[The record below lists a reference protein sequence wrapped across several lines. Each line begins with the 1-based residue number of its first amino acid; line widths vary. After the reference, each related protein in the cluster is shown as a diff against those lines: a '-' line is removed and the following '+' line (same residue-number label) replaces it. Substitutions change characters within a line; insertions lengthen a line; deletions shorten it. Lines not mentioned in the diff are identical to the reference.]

1 MLSRALTG
9 AEMRA
14 LEPWQAAEFAAYTD
28 AHRAELVDTIPWA
41 ETVVDEETARTFLQR
56 YADGA
61 ARDERRI
68 YGLYVDGNMVGG
80 TLFRVFDL
88 ACSTCEIGV
97 WLSAEAR
104 GRGLVTEAVRAMVD
118 WAMGVR
124 GIHRVEWRCSPDNTA
139 SSAVARRVGM
149 RREGVLRESFPHRG
163 RVEDVEVWALLASE
177 R

>member
-1 MLSRALTG
+1 MLRKALTG
-9 AEMRA
+9 AEMRP

-28 AHRAELVDTIPWA
+28 AHRDELADTIPWA
-41 ETVVDEETARTFLQR
+41 ETVVDEQTAHSFLQR

-61 ARDERRI
+61 ANDERRI
-68 YGLYVDGNMVGG
+68 YGLYVGGELVGG

-97 WLSAEAR
+97 WLSEEAR

-118 WAMGVR
+118 WAVDVR
-124 GIHRVEWRCSPDNTA
+124 GIHRVEWRCSPENTA
-139 SSAVARRVGM
+139 SSAVAKRLGM
-149 RREGVLRESFPHRG
+149 RLEGVLRESFTHRG
-163 RVEDVEVWALLASE
+163 RAEDVEVWALLASE

>member
-68 YGLYVDGNMVGG
+68 YGLYVDGTMVGG

-139 SSAVARRVGM
+139 ISAVARRLGM
-149 RREGVLRESFPHRG
+149 QREGVLRESFPHRG
-163 RVEDVEVWALLASE
+163 RAEDVEVWALLASE